1 MKRCLFLLMAAL
13 VCLSA
18 SAEFRFGPAVGVN
31 GSSLYWKQDLVT
43 TRYKV
48 GPTAGILG
56 ELMIPGIGFGVDI
69 GLRYQ
74 LNGAKVNFG
83 ERPVW
88 SGAPDYMGN
97 QDVWFHTLQIPLNL
111 RFKYTRLDGLER
123 IVAPFVYAGPVFTFN
138 LATNHVPVIETP
150 GGTVDVQIGAGAEL
164 FEHLQ
169 VSGGYYWGVSYQVR
183 TIKLDNF
190 SARPQGWFLQLAYL
204 F

>member
-1 MKRCLFLLMAAL
+1 MKKFLLLL
-13 VCLSA
+13 VACIFALSA
-18 SAEFRFGPAVGVN
+18 SAEFRCGPMLGVN

-43 TRYKV
+43 THYKI
-48 GPTAGILG
+48 GGSAGVLG
-56 ELMIPGIGFGVDI
+56 EVMIPGIGFGIDI

-88 SGAPDYMGN
+88 SLPPDNMGDEN
-97 QDVWFHTLQIPLNL
+97 VWIHTIQIPLNI
-111 RFKYTRLDGLER
+111 RFKYTRLDGFER
-123 IVAPFVYAGPVFTFN
+123 ILAPFVYAGPVFTFN
-138 LATNHVPVIETP
+138 VATNKLPVIEKP
-150 GGTVDVQIGAGAEL
+150 GGTVDIQIGAGAEII
-164 FEHLQ
+164 EHLQ

-190 SARPQGWFLQLAYL
+190 SARPQGWFVNVAWL

>member
-1 MKRCLFLLMAAL
+1 MG
-13 VCLSA
+13 LSA
-18 SAEFRFGPAVGVN
+18 SAEFRFGPMLGVN
-31 GSSLYWKQDLVT
+31 GSSLFWKQDLVT
-43 TRYKV
+43 TRYRI
-48 GPTAGILG
+48 GGSAGILG
-56 ELMIPGIGFGVDI
+56 EIMIPGIGFGIDI

-83 ERPVW
+83 ERAIW

-97 QDVWFHTLQIPLNL
+97 EDVWFHTVQIPLNL

-123 IVAPFVYAGPVFTFN
+123 TIAPFVYAGPVFTFN
-138 LATNHVPVIETP
+138 VATNDIPVIEKP
-150 GGTVDVQIGAGAEL
+150 GGTVDIQVGAGVEL
-164 FEHLQ
+164 LERLQ

-190 SARPQGWFLQLAYL
+190 SARPQGWFANIAWL